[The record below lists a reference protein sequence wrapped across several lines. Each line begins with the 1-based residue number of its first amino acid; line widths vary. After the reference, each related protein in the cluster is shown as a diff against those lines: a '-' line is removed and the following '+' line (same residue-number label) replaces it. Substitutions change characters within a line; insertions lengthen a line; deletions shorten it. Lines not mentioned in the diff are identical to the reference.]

1 MTNESFLAVSCAAL
15 IALTYGLFLSFM
27 GYRLFIFLLP
37 IWGFF
42 FGFSFGAHTLQA
54 LFGEGF
60 LITITSW
67 IVGFFVAATFAIL
80 SYLFYAVAV
89 AVIAGSLGYALG
101 VGLMSL
107 IGLDLNVIT
116 WIVGMVGAVIAIVV
130 AFAFNLQKWV
140 LIVATSVMGAVTI
153 AGTLGLLFNPSA
165 RMIEQPVQTLVR
177 NSPLLLVMAIVVAIA
192 GIVVQARINRSY
204 EIVAYNRWEP
214 AAA

>member
-1 MTNESFLAVSCAAL
+1 MTNESFLAISCAAL

-60 LITITSW
+60 LITVTSW
-67 IVGFFVAATFAIL
+67 IVGFFVAAIFAIL

-89 AVIAGSLGYALG
+89 AVIAGSLGYAIG

-107 IGLDLNVIT
+107 FGLDLNVIT
-116 WIVGMVGAVIAIVV
+116 WIVGMVGAVIAIVA
-130 AFAFNLQKWV
+130 AFVFNLQKWV

-165 RMIEQPVQTLVR
+165 RLIEQPVQTLVR

-204 EIVAYNRWEP
+204 EIVAYNRWEQ